1 MKNYLLSL
9 TAFLLF
15 SVVSAQI
22 VVPIEDQNTLELNP
36 CDTAIITTGAYSGTT
51 IQTIDISL
59 DENSAYTAIINPAF
73 FGQLWDIDATSEL
86 RFYDGFE
93 ESALLLA
100 TYNSAT
106 NPDGLFLPIETG
118 SLRIEMETSEGSSG
132 NGFELNLLCNEAL
145 QDLPSLLK
153 TGILMKVLKCMCFG
167 LV

>member
-1 MKNYLLSL
+1 KQNGRWNRSKQMGIYKQKFISSALYDNQSIMKNYLLSL

-36 CDTAIITTGAYSGTT
+36 CDTAIITASAYSGAT
-51 IQTIDISL
+51 IQSIDISL

-93 ESALLLA
+93 ESALL
-100 TYNSAT
+100 
-106 NPDGLFLPIETG
+106 
-118 SLRIEMETSEGSSG
+118 
-132 NGFELNLLCNEAL
+132 
-145 QDLPSLLK
+145 
-153 TGILMKVLKCMCFG
+153 
-167 LV
+167 